1 MTNTGDIF
9 SRSLYLE
16 IDIEKKKNYNEKH
29 YKIGLIGIKI

>member
-16 IDIEKKKNYNEKH
+16 IDIEKNIMKKITKSD
-29 YKIGLIGIKI
+29 